1 MFEWEDGGM
10 PGQEA
15 ARTKEEIYGCGDRG
29 QEEEDEEDEEDVGT
43 LEQKTQ
49 RRNKTFLEV

>member
-1 MFEWEDGGM
+1 MLEWKDGGM

-15 ARTKEEIYGCGDRG
+15 SRTKEEIYGCGERG
-29 QEEEDEEDEEDVGT
+29 QEEDEEDVGT
-43 LEQKTQ
+43 LEPETQ